1 MSVAT
6 ILGVEVETEYKGNS
20 LKLPP
25 LTLLEL
31 AKLENPYIRFR
42 RESVWVDTEH
52 LPEKER
58 RAKLD
63 DVNRERVLLGD
74 DLQPLFRWIVLN
86 SIGQIE
92 SLRMCFD
99 AAQPGVMSPRDVALW
114 LASHPSDFDRWLV
127 ASGILPD
134 PTTPPTSKKTTLAE
148 KPQEDTTQTSE
159 KGSAS
164 TT

>member
-6 ILGVEVETEYKGNS
+6 ILGVEVDTEYKGNK

-31 AKLENPYIRFR
+31 AKLENPYIRYR
-42 RESVWVDTEH
+42 RESVWVDTEY
-52 LPEKER
+52 LSEEER

-86 SIGQIE
+86 SVGQIE

-99 AAQPGVMSPRDVALW
+99 VAQPGVMSPRDTALW

-134 PTTPPTSKKTTLAE
+134 PTTPPASKKKTTLAE
-148 KPQEDTTQTSE
+148 DKSTQTNE
-159 KGSAS
+159 KDSAS

>member
-6 ILGVEVETEYKGNS
+6 ILGVEVETEFNGKP

-42 RESVWVDTEH
+42 RDSVWVDTEH
-52 LPEKER
+52 LPEEER

-99 AAQPGVMSPRDVALW
+99 AAQPGVMSQRDVALW
-114 LASHPSDFDRWLV
+114 LSKHPADFDRWLV

-134 PTTPPTSKKTTLAE
+134 PTTPPAT
-148 KPQEDTTQTSE
+148 QEMTPAGDQQTTQTKE
-159 KGSAS
+159 KDSAS